1 MHFFSPAHIMKLVE
15 IIRGLK
21 TSDETVE
28 VIRNLMRRSEG
39 RRRGQDGPGFCESH
53 QCGLAERGLQLPC
66 GRGCQIEDIDKAMK
80 FGLGHLMGPLEL
92 QDLVGLT

>member
-28 VIRNLMRRSEG
+28 VIRNL
-39 RRRGQDGPGFCESH
+39 
-53 QCGLAERGLQLPC
+53 
-66 GRGCQIEDIDKAMK
+66 
-80 FGLGHLMGPLEL
+80 
-92 QDLVGLT
+92 